1 MNQAEAVLYAHLT
14 EPDSMDFLAKEG
26 FGSPVSRVVIPTEV
40 GREIVGWCLDHYFAS
55 GRKVAPSKEAIMG
68 SWGDQMEAVGIVIE
82 DDTETDTV
90 AWAVETLRD
99 EYARW
104 QTETLIKE
112 IAKEVAAADPGKKVD
127 AVLSSAGRFYALGQS
142 LVSRRQE
149 SLAGSLLDDALTR
162 HAEIAA
168 SGRTTKGLT
177 FGLPEIDEYLYGVH
191 PGEMA
196 MLVAYSGGGKSWMA
210 LMAMLA
216 EWRQG
221 RRTVLFT
228 LENDLPM
235 TGDRL
240 ACLQAHTSYA
250 DWQRGATDD
259 VALKRVLA
267 FQEQYEASEHQPI
280 VIMPQA
286 GEADPVSMLRKA
298 RLLGADSV
306 IIDQLSHIEAV
317 PGARSKGRVEEVGA
331 IARTLSMEII
341 GEHALPLLVMHQ
353 INKDGAKEA
362 RKTGRYEL
370 EHVADSS
377 EAFKAAKHV
386 HAIYQSETM
395 RGGSVAQ
402 WQSLKFTR
410 GTLKD
415 FDLHWNLGTG
425 DIRVMGESQRVMAG

>member
-1 MNQAEAVLYAHLT
+1 MNQAEAVLYAHTT
-14 EPDSMDFLAKEG
+14 EAASLEYLAREG

-40 GREIVGWCLDHYFAS
+40 GREIVGWCLDYYFAS
-55 GRKVAPSKEAIMG
+55 GRKVAPSKEAILT
-68 SWGDQMEAVGIVIE
+68 SWGDQMEAVGVEIE

-104 QTETLIKE
+104 QTESLIKE
-112 IAKEVAAADPGKKVD
+112 IAKEVAAADPGRKVD
-127 AVLSSAGRFYALGQS
+127 AVLSSAGRFYSLGQS

-168 SGRTTKGLT
+168 SGQTTKGLT
-177 FGLPEIDEYLYGVH
+177 FGLPEIDEHLYGVH

-216 EWRQG
+216 EWRRG
-221 RRTVLFT
+221 RRSVLFT

-240 ACLQAHTSYA
+240 ACLQAHVSYA
-250 DWQRGATDD
+250 DWQRGMTDD
-259 VALKRVLA
+259 VGLKRVMEFKGA
-267 FQEQYEASEHQPI
+267 YEASTCQPI
-280 VIMPQA
+280 VIMPQP
-286 GEADPVSMLRKA
+286 GEADPVSLLRKA
-298 RLLGADSV
+298 RMLGADSV

-317 PGARSKGRVEEVGA
+317 PGQRAHARHEVVGA

-341 GEHALPLLVMHQ
+341 GEDPIPLVVMHQ
-353 INKDGAKEA
+353 INKEGAQSA

-370 EHVADSS
+370 EHLADSS

-386 HAIYQSETM
+386 HAIYQSDTM
-395 RGGSVAQ
+395 KGGSVAQ
-402 WQSLKFTR
+402 WQTLKFTR
-410 GTLKD
+410 GISKD

-425 DIRVMGESQRVMAG
+425 DIRVIGEARREMAG